1 VSWPAASRSASRE
14 AASTPTQLEGEP
26 RADPAGLRRA
36 LGLRWWR
43 EILYVLAFY
52 IIYSVVR
59 NMQGSASVSNAHA
72 LHHARDI
79 IDIERWL
86 HIFNE
91 RSVQKT
97 FIDYRGF
104 IEFWNLFYGTFHFFV
119 TIAAMLWLFR
129 RFPERYPKWRNVLAS
144 TTAVALAGF
153 ALYPLL
159 PPRLLPA
166 SFGFVDTLRVYGS
179 LWSFDS
185 GAMHKIS
192 NQYAAMPSL
201 HFGWSAWCALVLITT
216 LPRTWMKVI
225 AVLYPLATTFSIVV
239 TANHYWLDAVGGAV
253 ALSIGYGLG
262 VGITDAIARRRRVL
276 RPVGVPPSRVVDRQN
291 NE

>member
-1 VSWPAASRSASRE
+1 VSWPAASGSSTPGSASTT
-14 AASTPTQLEGEP
+14 TPPEGDP
-26 RADPAGLRRA
+26 RADPAAVRHA

-43 EILYVLAFY
+43 EVLYILAFY
-52 IIYSVVR
+52 LIYSVVR
-59 NMQGSASVSNAHA
+59 NMQGSAAVSNDHA
-72 LHHARDI
+72 LDHAHSI
-79 IDIERWL
+79 IDVERWL

-91 RSVQKT
+91 RSVQKA

-119 TIAAMLWLFR
+119 TIGAMLWLFR
-129 RFPERYPKWRNVLAS
+129 RFPERYPKWRNVLAC

-159 PPRLLPA
+159 PPRLLPG
-166 SFGFVDTLRVYGS
+166 SFGFVDTLHVYGS

-201 HFGWSAWCALVLITT
+201 HFGWSAWCALVLIST

-225 AVLYPLATTFSIVV
+225 AALYPFATTFSIVV
-239 TANHYWLDAVGGAV
+239 TANHYWLDAVGGAI
-253 ALSIGYGLG
+253 ALSIGYVLG
-262 VGITDAIARRRRVL
+262 VGITDAMARRRRVL
-276 RPVGVPPSRVVDRQN
+276 RPVGTPP
-291 NE
+291 